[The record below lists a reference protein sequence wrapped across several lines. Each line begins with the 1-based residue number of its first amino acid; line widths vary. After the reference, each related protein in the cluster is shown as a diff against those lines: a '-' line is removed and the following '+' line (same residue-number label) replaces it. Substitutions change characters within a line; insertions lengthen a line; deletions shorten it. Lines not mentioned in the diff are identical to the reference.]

1 MVIKIITYKGLK
13 WMIIGTILA
22 TLVSYINPLKNL
34 LTLFFVEVSL
44 LIILLL
50 VTISEARER

>member
-1 MVIKIITYKGLK
+1 
-13 WMIIGTILA
+13 MIIGTILA